1 MLMMSPQRSHTRGH
15 QTMTHRR
22 FLLAVTFGAVS
33 LAVGDRPANAQ
44 SSPSSS
50 PVLTACAAD
59 IKALCPGLEPGGGR
73 IRQCMKE
80 KREQLSEGCRNAIT
94 AARAQRR
101 GTGQSGS
108 AD

>member
-1 MLMMSPQRSHTRGH
+1 
-15 QTMTHRR
+15 MTHRR
-22 FLLAVTFGAVS
+22 FLSAVTFCAVAVS
-33 LAVGDRPANAQ
+33 LAVGDRPASAQ

-50 PVLTACAAD
+50 PVLTACAVD
-59 IKALCPGLEPGGGR
+59 INALCPGLEPGR

-80 KREQLSEGCRNAIT
+80 KREQLSEGCKNAIT

-101 GTGQSGS
+101 TQEQSGS

>member
-1 MLMMSPQRSHTRGH
+1 
-15 QTMTHRR
+15 MTHRR
-22 FLLAVTFGAVS
+22 FLSAVTFCAVAVS
-33 LAVGDRPANAQ
+33 LAVGDRPASAQ

-80 KREQLSEGCRNAIT
+80 KPEQLSDGCKNAIA

-101 GTGQSGS
+101 TNEQSGS
-108 AD
+108 TD